1 MTEKETQGLV
11 KREENN
17 GDELFNYKTIFE
29 HGNANSR
36 LNSYKCL
43 HNTVHQCKNAT
54 MLYDCVLLLRFISDI
69 EYVVID

>member
-1 MTEKETQGLV
+1 MCVCSDITEKAREPKKERRKKRQLGSNKMTEKETQGLV

-36 LNSYKCL
+36 L
-43 HNTVHQCKNAT
+43 
-54 MLYDCVLLLRFISDI
+54 
-69 EYVVID
+69 